1 MIAALR
7 AILVRACA
15 PLAVPFVLL
24 LALLPACAPALAD
37 TELSLHKTYSGS
49 VNFTGTQVTLRTR
62 SNAGNANDACA
73 VSAPRTNRTANLVVP
88 PNSTVLSAHLYWAG
102 SGAPDNTVTFE
113 GQAVTA
119 TRKYTSTT
127 VGGGMTYFGGA
138 ADVTAAVKTK
148 KSGTYSF
155 SGLTVSNGKPWC
167 ASQAVLGGF
176 SLLVV
181 YTNPAEPERVLNLYE
196 GFRYMQN
203 SSVTLTASNFHWPQ
217 QWNRTRERA
226 RIGHITWEGDATLL
240 GNGEQLIFEGNEVT
254 DDMNAAG
261 NQFNSKSNINRDSAS
276 YGVDFDAYD
285 TEVVIW
291 YQEKPSVTTVY
302 RTGQDLVLLNAE
314 ILVLPTMPVSDLSLE
329 MSRGGVMEVGQ
340 AAAYTIVVANHGPF
354 TEAGD
359 VTVVDTLPA
368 GMSYAS
374 GSGTNWTCAASGQVV
389 TCSYKGGLAPGTSTP
404 PLTILASVNQAGTMT
419 NTAQVMATSDPVTTN
434 NSDSDTATATGS
446 GGGSA
451 GYAFTT
457 LACAPG
463 RKLGSSDC
471 PRYTATVT
479 GGASAKIYVT
489 AVNGDTTV
497 ALSTKNETT
506 VSMQFSQ
513 SCVNPAKT
521 AEVKA
526 VYAGTTWP
534 VCTAGGAVP
543 AADTTAAW
551 SAAVGMRFAAD
562 SASAA
567 VSVAQSNFVYA
578 DVGTVTLNLLA
589 GGRAASAQFIS
600 RPAQLGIRSITNRAG
615 SAAPENPA
623 VDGPGF
629 ARAGEDV
636 LVAVG
641 ARLAD
646 GSFAPNFGSE
656 RIPPAVALAASIPA
670 DVKPLMP
677 FDGVLSAPQ
686 IVSLGRGAVT
696 LGVAYSE
703 VGIISVLPSLPD
715 YLTTGRVDGQRRSVG
730 RFYPGYF
737 STRAE
742 APMPCL
748 PAMGCPE
755 SPNNVSGVV
764 YSGQPFDVTVTA
776 FNMQGQELGNY
787 VGPWRKPV
795 TLTAVAAPGGGAA
808 PRVLANGALGLDG
821 AGVPRMEGTPNY
833 AFDPAT
839 AFSADAPGANNWTR
853 PTAIHVRATAT
864 EATVG
869 GDRTVT
875 SRRVDDI
882 SAEDGVMVLGGR
894 LNVGSAQGVATART
908 PMRLQTEYWTGAA
921 WVAHN
926 ALEDTAVEPAQAAY
940 SRCLLGL
947 RRAGAAVNDPNNCNP
962 ELVGTANA
970 GPINLARGAGI
981 FWFRAPG
988 AGRNGS
994 AWVEMRGPGWLPS
1007 TRGRI
1012 SFGAARRP
1020 LIYVR
1025 EAY

>member
-1 MIAALR
+1 MIGPV
-7 AILVRACA
+7 VRACA
-15 PLAVPFVLL
+15 ALVLF
-24 LALLPACAPALAD
+24 LALLPACAPAFAD
-37 TELSLHKTYSGS
+37 TELSLHKTVSGS
-49 VNFTGTQVTLRTR
+49 VNFTGTQVSLRKH
-62 SNAGNANDACA
+62 GNAKDACA
-73 VSAPRTNRTANLVVP
+73 VSPPKANQHASLVVP
-88 PNSTVLSAHLYWAG
+88 PNSTVLWAQLYWAG
-102 SGAPDNTVTFE
+102 SGAPDNTVSFE
-113 GQAVTA
+113 GKTVTA
-119 TRKYTSTT
+119 TRKYTSNT
-127 VGGGMTYFGGA
+127 VGNGMAYFGGA
-138 ADVTAAVKTK
+138 ADVTAAVKARM
-148 KSGTYSF
+148 SGTYSF
-155 SGLTVSNGKPWC
+155 SGLTVSNGRPWC
-167 ASQAVLGGF
+167 DSQAVLGAF
-176 SLLVV
+176 ALLVV
-181 YTNPAEPERVLNLYE
+181 YSNPAEPERVLNLYE
-196 GFRYMQN
+196 GFRHLQN
-203 SSVTLTASNFHWPQ
+203 SSVTLTASNFRWPKL
-217 QWNRTRERA
+217 WKSRIERA
-226 RIGHITWEGDATLL
+226 RIGHITWEGDANLL
-240 GNGEQLIFEGNEVT
+240 SDGERLIFQGDEVT

-285 TEVVIW
+285 TTVVIG
-291 YQEKPSVTTVY
+291 YEDKPTVTTTY
-302 RTGQDLVLLNAE
+302 HTGQDLVLLNAE

-340 AAAYTIVVANHGPF
+340 NTAYTIVVANHGPF

-368 GMSYAS
+368 GMSFVS

-389 TCSYKGGLAPGTSTP
+389 TCSYKGALAPGTSAP
-404 PLTILASVNQAGTMT
+404 PLTIMASVNQAGTMT
-419 NTAQVMATSDPVTTN
+419 NTAQVTGTADQTATN
-434 NSDSDTATATGS
+434 NSDSETATATAS
-446 GGGSA
+446 SVGSA
-451 GYAFTT
+451 GYAFTSV
-457 LACAPG
+457 ACVPG
-463 RKLGSSDC
+463 KKLGSSDC

-479 GGASAKIYVT
+479 GAATAKIYVT
-489 AVNGDTTV
+489 AVNGDTAV
-497 ALSTKNETT
+497 ALDTKKETV

-513 SCVNPAKT
+513 SCVNPAAT
-521 AEVKA
+521 AQVKA
-526 VYAGTTWP
+526 LYAEATLP
-534 VCTAGGAVP
+534 ACTEGGAVP
-543 AADTTAAW
+543 AAGATAAW

-567 VSVAQSNFVYA
+567 VVGVQSNFVYA
-578 DVGTVTLNLLA
+578 DVGVVGLNLLA
-589 GGRAASAQFIS
+589 NGRAASTQFIS
-600 RPAQLGIRSITNRAG
+600 RPAQLGIRRITNRAG
-615 SAAPENPA
+615 VAAPENPT
-623 VDGPGF
+623 VSGPGL

-636 LVAVG
+636 VVFVG
-641 ARLAD
+641 ALLD
-646 GSFAPNFGSE
+646 NGSYAPNFGNE
-656 RIPPAVALAASIPA
+656 KVVPAVVLVASIPA
-670 DVKPLMP
+670 DVRTHMP
-677 FDGVLSAPQ
+677 SDGVLSAPQ
-686 IVSLGRGAVT
+686 IVSHGQGAIG

-703 VGIISVLPSLPD
+703 VGIISLLPSLTD
-715 YLTTGRVDGQRRSVG
+715 YLTTGRVDGQGKSAG

-737 STRAE
+737 NTVAA

-748 PAMGCPE
+748 AAMVCPE
-755 SPNNVSGVV
+755 APNNVSGAV
-764 YSGQPFDVTVTA
+764 YSGQPFNVTVTA
-776 FNMQGQELGNY
+776 FNMQGVELDNY

-795 TLTAVAAPGGGAA
+795 TLTAVSAPGGGAA
-808 PRVLANGALGLDG
+808 PRLLANGALGLDG
-821 AGVPRMEGTPNY
+821 AGVPRLEGTPHY

-839 AFSADAPGANNWTR
+839 AFSADTPAANNWIR
-853 PTAIHVRATAT
+853 PAAVYVRATAT

-926 ALEDTAVEPAQAAY
+926 ALEDTAVEPGQAAY

-947 RRAGAAVNDPNNCNP
+947 RRSGAALNDPNNCN
-962 ELVGTANA
+962 LDIVGSAST
-970 GPINLARGAGI
+970 GPINLVRGAGI